1 MSQIPVSSL
10 TVLHP
15 AGDLG
20 QPVKLL
26 LGLHPIC
33 MVGRDGCCSILFRGK
48 KSNFLVSH
56 KQIFLHTGLALIQFV
71 ENCAVCRS
79 NTSQNQI

>member
-48 KSNFLVSH
+48 KSNLLVSH
-56 KQIFLHTGLALIQFV
+56 KQIFFCIPVGPDPIGRELR
-71 ENCAVCRS
+71 CM
-79 NTSQNQI
+79 